1 MTKRKLGVEIV
12 TGTPLVQSEV
22 ITVSASAVLFLLV
35 GKRSPTAAFC
45 VCVSFEIEEFDA
57 QKTWEDRELSEI
69 LLTEEH
75 TDSSHIHPVCPSV
88 RNKDTT

>member
-1 MTKRKLGVEIV
+1 MTKRKLGIEIV

-45 VCVSFEIEEFDA
+45 VCVSFEIEDSMLRKHGKIGSS
-57 QKTWEDRELSEI
+57 QKS
-69 LLTEEH
+69 
-75 TDSSHIHPVCPSV
+75 C
-88 RNKDTT
+88 